1 MQDRNQLGPEP
12 TAMNV
17 DDQVLPAMR
26 NRGKKNELS
35 EYPEGE
41 EFNEEE
47 LKNGEPISPENIRV
61 A

>member
-1 MQDRNQLGPEP
+1 
-12 TAMNV
+12 
-17 DDQVLPAMR
+17 MR